1 MGLFSWL
8 VGAKDN
14 PKINNPA
21 TVFSK
26 PSDVVKDSKLS
37 NEEKRQA
44 LNAWEQDARQ
54 LVTASNEGMPGRQE
68 GLDPDDH
75 HRLSEVIR
83 AKEAIGE
90 KPKHKP
96 AH

>member
-1 MGLFSWL
+1 M
-8 VGAKDN
+8 
-14 PKINNPA
+14 
-21 TVFSK
+21 
-26 PSDVVKDSKLS
+26 KDSKLS
-37 NEEKRQA
+37 NEEKREA